1 MMDLFAP
8 RSNGMVAASF
18 ALAACGVLVGCSS
31 TSQRSPTGLVFP
43 ASVAQTGSGAF
54 GRGMDVVD
62 GIALNPF
69 DPVALNNQA
78 VAEAARGRYQHASSL
93 LQRAVK
99 LAPAR
104 ADIAS
109 NLLSLQRW
117 MAQSEGQV
125 ALGMEPQPL
134 QLPLPEAGVPD
145 VPPLWVAPP
154 TPMFGS
160 VGATGRPVA
169 PAPANAVATT
179 PSVGRA
185 APALATVPLSAAG
198 GAPARLPTR

>member
-1 MMDLFAP
+1 MKAMLA
-8 RSNGMVAASF
+8 RRLEGTAGGCI
-18 ALAACGVLVGCSS
+18 ALAVCVMLAGCGS
-31 TSQRSPTGLVFP
+31 TPRSPTGLVFP

-62 GIALNPF
+62 GVALNPF

-117 MAQSEGQV
+117 MAQAEGQV

-134 QLPLPEAGVPD
+134 QLPLPEAAAPD
-145 VPPLWVAPP
+145 VPPLWNTPPAPL
-154 TPMFGS
+154 FGS
-160 VGATGRPVA
+160 VGATGRPVVPPQAGPAA
-169 PAPANAVATT
+169 PPPNRV
-179 PSVGRA
+179 
-185 APALATVPLSAAG
+185 APALTTVPQT
-198 GAPARLPTR
+198 PAVNTPRSQPR

>member
-1 MMDLFAP
+1 MKTCFVHNPVEDALRVGHWVLLSCVALALGGCGSTSP
-8 RSNGMVAASF
+8 RSQAS
-18 ALAACGVLVGCSS
+18 
-31 TSQRSPTGLVFP
+31 LVFP
-43 ASVAQTGSGAF
+43 VSVANGGSGGF

-62 GIALNPF
+62 GAALNPF
-69 DPVALNNQA
+69 DPIALNNQA
-78 VAEAARGRYQHASSL
+78 VAEAARGRYQHATSL

-117 MAQSEGQV
+117 MAQVEGQV

-145 VPPLWVAPP
+145 VPPLWAAPP
-154 TPMFGS
+154 SPMFGS
-160 VGATGRPVA
+160 VNATGRPVVPPQA
-169 PAPANAVATT
+169 GASVPSQPA
-179 PSVGRA
+179 SRF
-185 APALATVPLSAAG
+185 APALETAPQRIPL
-198 GAPARLPTR
+198 R

>member
-1 MMDLFAP
+1 MKPWFVSRQWGLVGGC
-8 RSNGMVAASF
+8 GMVLASVV
-18 ALAACGVLVGCSS
+18 LTGCGSTASS
-31 TSQRSPTGLVFP
+31 SPSGLVFP

-62 GIALNPF
+62 GTALNPF

-109 NLLSLQRW
+109 NLLSIQRW
-117 MAQSEGQV
+117 MAQAEGQV

-145 VPPLWVAPP
+145 VPPLWAAPP
-154 TPMFGS
+154 APLFGS
-160 VGATGRPVA
+160 VNAAGRPVVPPQAGVAA
-169 PAPANAVATT
+169 PASRV
-179 PSVGRA
+179 
-185 APALATVPLSAAG
+185 APALATVPQSSVNN
-198 GAPARLPTR
+198 PVSPTR

>member
-1 MMDLFAP
+1 MSDCFDIRRGLLGPVCVSVIMGWSLT
-8 RSNGMVAASF
+8 G
-18 ALAACGVLVGCSS
+18 CGS
-31 TSQRSPTGLVFP
+31 TPQSPTGLVFP
-43 ASVAQTGSGAF
+43 ASVAQTGTGSF

-62 GIALNPF
+62 GAALNPF
-69 DPVALNNQA
+69 DPIALNNQA

-117 MAQSEGQV
+117 MAQAEGQM
-125 ALGMEPQPL
+125 ALGMEPQAL

-145 VPPLWVAPP
+145 VPPLWTQPPAPL
-154 TPMFGS
+154 FGS
-160 VGATGRPVA
+160 VGATGRPVPVQAGATAAA
-169 PAPANAVATT
+169 PAA
-179 PSVGRA
+179 GLRA
-185 APALATVPLSAAG
+185 APALSTVPATQSERRL
-198 GAPARLPTR
+198 PAR